1 MAQALSYNVSG
12 VREDLTDLLTI
23 LEPEDTPKLSMFSK
37 TEKPTQVFQEVQA
50 DNLLPVSFNGQLEGQ
65 DAVGF
70 TNAAVNRARFG
81 NFIQKFQRNW
91 AVSDILEASDVAG
104 SSGDEKGNAKAK
116 RIRELKRDIEAAIG
130 SDNDMQADNGVSPYL
145 MRGLGKWIQSTA
157 QTTNPVPTLYLTPAA
172 SIDSTT
178 STLVTETVFNGVF
191 QSIYEQNGGKRNYML
206 FAGPLFKKA
215 VSLFQ
220 RVTGTSGTTQTY
232 QVTQAAKDHQIDLHV
247 DFYNG
252 DFHTVTIIPDLFNGL
267 VSTSQTATTFITAQ
281 SRMRSYVID
290 PELVGVSYM
299 YGIQDMDLPDQGA
312 GPRGLVKAA
321 PTLMVKNPKGLG
333 KFAGAS

>member
-1 MAQALSYNVSG
+1 MAQATSYNVAG
-12 VREDLTDLLTI
+12 IREDLTNFLTI

-50 DNLLPVSFNGQLEGQ
+50 DNLLPVSFNGQLEGT
-65 DAVGF
+65 DATNF

-81 NFIQKFQRNW
+81 NFIQKFQRTW
-91 AVSDILEASDVAG
+91 AVSDLLEASDVAG
-104 SSGDEKGNAKAK
+104 VADEKANAKAK
-116 RIRELKRDIEAAIG
+116 KMREIKRDIEAAIG
-130 SDNDMQADNGVSPYL
+130 SDNDMQADNGAVPYL
-145 MRGLGKWIQSTA
+145 MRGLGNWIRSTA
-157 QTTNPVPTLYLTPAA
+157 QTTNPVPAAYLTPAA

-178 STLVTETVFNGVF
+178 STLVTETVFNAVF

-220 RVTGTSGTTQTY
+220 RTTGTSGTTQTY

-267 VSTSQTATTFITAQ
+267 VSTSQSATTFVTAQ

-290 PELVGVSYM
+290 PELVGISYM
-299 YGIQDMDLPDQGA
+299 IGLTNMDLPDQGA
-312 GPRGLVKAA
+312 GPRGLIKSA

-333 KFAGAS
+333 KFAGAT